1 MSTQKNPTTENLE
14 PVQVIDLRNP
24 YIAGLLAWLV
34 PGLGHWYQG
43 RKAKAVLFAVC
54 IIPIF
59 CIGAY
64 LGSHRE
70 LGLVRNV
77 YFSWEPTGWAMPRS
91 YPRPYFIPQACIGFV
106 AIPAFFQAK
115 HVESGGAPFFNH
127 LMAPPNA
134 TEAGLT
140 TNVTA
145 ANATLDDIIA
155 KLQFS
160 YELGILYTVIA
171 GLLNLLAIF
180 DAIDGPITS
189 RKPEDKKSEP
199 EA

>member
-1 MSTQKNPTTENLE
+1 MSSPVKNTSETPESVL
-14 PVQVIDLRNP
+14 VIELYNP

-43 RKAKAVLFAVC
+43 RRAKAVLFAAC

-59 CIGAY
+59 CLGAW

-77 YFSWEPTGWAMPRS
+77 YFAWEPTGWAMPRS
-91 YPRPYFIPQACIGFV
+91 YPRPYFIPQACIGVV
-106 AIPAFFQAK
+106 AIPAFFQAR
-115 HVESGGAPFFNH
+115 HVESGGAPFCNH

-134 TEAGLT
+134 TAAGLT
-140 TNVTA
+140 PNVTA

-160 YELGILYTVIA
+160 YELGLLYTVVA
-171 GLLNLLAIF
+171 GLLNLLAVF
-180 DAIDGPITS
+180 DAIDGPISS
-189 RKPEDKKSEP
+189 RKPKTEP
-199 EA
+199 QS